1 MKNRMIWRVALP
13 FLVLFMISLIGLG
26 LYLAQVMKNR
36 TMTGTRVAM
45 LVQART
51 LADQASAI
59 MAEGNWND
67 LQELAERYAGLSG
80 ERVTFILPDGRVAAD
95 SDEDPIGMDNHANRP
110 EVQDALSGQEATSI
124 RISNTLFMNLLY
136 AAAPVNYQENRIGVA
151 RIALP
156 LKELESD
163 LRAVNRTIL
172 GATLLTLL
180 AAMVIALLL
189 AQWMTAP
196 IRALSNVVENGLQ
209 QPNPFLQ
216 RKDEIGELGRAF
228 EKLKREQEQQ
238 IRELSAEREKLEAV
252 LTHMTDGVLLVDQDG
267 NVHLINP
274 AAGRLF
280 GIEPSDALGKSLI
293 EVTRHHTF
301 VELWRKCRVTG
312 EPQTSTLETIP
323 GHLIVQGTASVLGST
338 IPGGILLVFVDLTR
352 IRKLEVVRRDF
363 FSNVSHELRTP
374 LASLKVI
381 VETLQEGG
389 LEDIPTARRFLEKMD
404 IEIDNLIQMVRE
416 ILELNRVESGRVP
429 LNQQKVSP
437 RVLVE
442 SAVGRMQPQAERA
455 GINMVVDYQ
464 DPLSDVE
471 VDANR
476 IEQVL
481 INLIHNAIKFTAPG
495 GKITICVRQVSGMV
509 EFTIEDT
516 GAGIREEDLPR
527 IFERFYK
534 IDPSRAGGGTGL
546 GLSIARH
553 TVEAHGGRIWAE
565 SEYQKGSRF
574 LFVLPAVVM

>member
-1 MKNRMIWRVALP
+1 
-13 FLVLFMISLIGLG
+13 
-26 LYLAQVMKNR
+26 
-36 TMTGTRVAM
+36 
-45 LVQART
+45 
-51 LADQASAI
+51 
-59 MAEGNWND
+59 
-67 LQELAERYAGLSG
+67 
-80 ERVTFILPDGRVAAD
+80 
-95 SDEDPIGMDNHANRP
+95 
-110 EVQDALSGQEATSI
+110 
-124 RISNTLFMNLLY
+124 
-136 AAAPVNYQENRIGVA
+136 
-151 RIALP
+151 
-156 LKELESD
+156 
-163 LRAVNRTIL
+163 
-172 GATLLTLL
+172 
-180 AAMVIALLL
+180 
-189 AQWMTAP
+189 
-196 IRALSNVVENGLQ
+196 
-209 QPNPFLQ
+209 
-216 RKDEIGELGRAF
+216 
-228 EKLKREQEQQ
+228 
-238 IRELSAEREKLEAV
+238 
-252 LTHMTDGVLLVDQDG
+252 
-267 NVHLINP
+267 
-274 AAGRLF
+274 LF

-416 ILELNRVESGRVP
+416 ILELNRIESGRVP

-495 GKITICVRQVSGMV
+495 GKITIRVRQVSGMV